1 MVERLSEEERNI
13 INQNWNSIKEKVL
26 MYSSAEINVE
36 KLNLNIKAKKD
47 NDNIIVA
54 IEKKDEATVLINV
67 SINAKIM
74 TFKYKN
80 EDKKI
85 EKQELIYKS
94 SSIIYFVN
102 HFKMQHPIFKKK
114 EENEILNKSVNEE
127 NAEEIFDN
135 PEINEIIDDRFES
148 YISKEDFFKF
158 KKAQK
163 EISDYYDQYSLKG
176 YKTIAEL
183 ITQKTKKKIL
193 GSEGR
198 NNLIKFLENL
208 YMIKEKIIVL
218 AGSQIVQDYSIL
230 YLDINTLYKREKS
243 EKRKYIFNRIIN
255 LFRDYDK
262 YYKFVN
268 DNILTLQGYDN
279 ILLIFEEIISEI
291 SKKLEKIII
300 IVDNYDD
307 NFVGEKKLSSEF
319 LDKIYHILF
328 FL

>member
-135 PEINEIIDDRFES
+135 PDINEIIDDRFES

-158 KKAQK
+158 KKAQE

-218 AGSQIVQDYSIL
+218 AGSQKIGITFSLLKIVKYYSIL
-230 YLDINTLYKREKS
+230 YLDINTLYKLEKS

-291 SKKLEKIII
+291 SNTLEKLIII
-300 IVDNYDD
+300 FYNYD
-307 NFVGEKKLSSEF
+307 
-319 LDKIYHILF
+319 
-328 FL
+328 